1 MKVSVID
8 IGRRPP
14 RKEHLSDGLTSKV
27 DRFSSL
33 NLTPRTGN
41 QNLYHVNDT
50 TQKEAQRS

>member
-50 TQKEAQRS
+50 TQKEVQRS